1 MRINDITKIWLR
13 RGMMAAAA
21 AAMTLASLPSGA
33 QGAPTP
39 PAQAPDLAV
48 GVCGTCHGV
57 DGNSIDPMFPRLA
70 GQRDWYIKEQL
81 KEFRAETRGDPYAIA
96 YMWGMANQL
105 SDATI
110 DALAEYFS
118 HQTAGPGKPH
128 PQAVIERGR
137 DIFEHGIPSQG
148 VPACAACH
156 GTDALGNDHFPRLAG
171 QHAEYI
177 MKQLASFQSNMRDVA
192 IMHGVAQ
199 TLRKPEM
206 QAVADYLESLP

>member
-1 MRINDITKIWLR
+1 MCIHHTVRTWFR
-13 RGMMAAAA
+13 RGLLAAVVAVFSFG
-21 AAMTLASLPSGA
+21 SLPSGA

-39 PAQAPDLAV
+39 PQQAPELAIA
-48 GVCGTCHGV
+48 VCGTCHGV
-57 DGNSIDPMFPRLA
+57 DGNSINPMFPRLA
-70 GQRDWYIKEQL
+70 GQHAWYIEQQL
-81 KEFRAETRGDPYAIA
+81 KEFRAETRGDPYAVA

-110 DALAEYFS
+110 DALAQYFS

-128 PQAVIERGR
+128 PQAVIDQGR
-137 DIFEHGIPSQG
+137 AIYEHGIPTQG

-156 GTDALGNDHFPRLAG
+156 GPQALGSAQFPRLAG

-177 MKQLASFQSNMRDVA
+177 LKQLQSFQSNMRKVA

-199 TLRKPEM
+199 TLHKSQM
-206 QAVADYLESLP
+206 KDVADYLESLP